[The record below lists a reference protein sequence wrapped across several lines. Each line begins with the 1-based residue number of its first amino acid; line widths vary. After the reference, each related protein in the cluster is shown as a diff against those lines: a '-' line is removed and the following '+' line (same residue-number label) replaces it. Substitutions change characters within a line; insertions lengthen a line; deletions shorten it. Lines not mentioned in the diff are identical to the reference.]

1 MSLKQQA
8 RILAAVERDMRP
20 FSQSAEDYGIAAWR
34 ALDRFTMLSAAELRQ
49 ERGTL
54 FEMQDMIRRAL
65 EASK

>member
-54 FEMQDMIRRAL
+54 FELQDMIRRAL